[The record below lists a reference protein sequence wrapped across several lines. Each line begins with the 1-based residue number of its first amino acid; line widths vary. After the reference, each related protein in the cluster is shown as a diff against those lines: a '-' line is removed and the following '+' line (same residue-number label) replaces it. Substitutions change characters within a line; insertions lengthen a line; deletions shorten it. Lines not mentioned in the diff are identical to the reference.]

1 MKILNNLKISQRLYL
16 STGIVIVS
24 SMTIYVLLM
33 LSLRG
38 LEQTNVDVLSR
49 EAKAHILTQTISAEL
64 SMISCLSRS
73 IMLGSDFE
81 KSLAD
86 IRRLNTSIRTHF
98 DALPSALTS
107 AEEQRLA
114 DSSRRSAL
122 VFVGIVLAL
131 VEEIRALPAD
141 QRHTPFA
148 RYERDATP
156 SAQESRQYFGEL
168 TALAERNYQAASAS
182 ARDQFT
188 GLITLLNTAI
198 PLYVLILTMILLSI
212 AHSITK
218 PLNELT
224 AAMARLAQGESDLSH
239 RLSIPGRHE
248 LAEMANGFNQFTASI
263 QRLIAQMHHHSSHA
277 VSAAFNLEVDS
288 EETLKHV
295 GQAADQ
301 MTSVATA
308 CEEMTTTTDS
318 IAQNCSHAAMRAH
331 EASQTAQQ
339 GAAVVQRTISAMHDM
354 TQMVK
359 TAAETVQDL
368 GARSDQIDAIVGAI
382 KAIANQTNLL
392 ALNAAIEAARAGEQ
406 GRGFAVVATE
416 VRALAERTNQA
427 TREIGEMIQGIQQ
440 ETSKAVVSM
449 RNGVVEATQGSSE
462 AALAGEALTHILSS
476 ANAVNT
482 EIDQI
487 AAAVEQLA
495 MTNSEVANNI
505 LRISEVT
512 QVSRDQ
518 SKRTETTVGGMME
531 IFQALQ
537 GSLGQFKN
545 DEDLSGVLHKAK
557 VAHLV
562 FIRKIKHA
570 LRIPAAADPHA
581 LPTHHTCAFGKWYH
595 GAGLVRF
602 PNHAAFREIDVHHKQ
617 VHELAK
623 QVLTAHNADDRRE
636 AERLYHTMVD
646 ASNRLQV
653 LLDQLDT

>member
-1 MKILNNLKISQRLYL
+1 MNLLNHLKISQRLYL
-16 STGIVIVS
+16 STGIVIFAS
-24 SMTIYVLLM
+24 LAIYVLLLWSM
-33 LSLRG
+33 RG
-38 LEQTNVDVLSR
+38 LEQTNVAVFER
-49 EAKAHILTQTISAEL
+49 EAKAHILTQTITAEL
-64 SMISCLSRS
+64 NMVSRLSRN

-81 KSLAD
+81 KNLTE
-86 IRRLNTSIRTHF
+86 IRRLETSIRAHF
-98 DALPSALTS
+98 DELPAALIQP
-107 AEEQRLA
+107 EELRLA
-114 DSSRRSAL
+114 DVSRRSTL
-122 VFVGIVLAL
+122 GFIKIVLEMVA
-131 VEEIRALPAD
+131 EMRPLPAAE
-141 QRHTPFA
+141 RHTLFE

-156 SAQESRQYFGEL
+156 PAQESRKYFGEL
-168 TALAERNYQAASAS
+168 TVLAEHNYQAASAN
-182 ARDQFT
+182 ARQQFAS
-188 GLITLLNTAI
+188 LVTLLNTAI
-198 PLYVLILTMILLSI
+198 PVYVLILTAILLSI
-212 AHSITK
+212 DYSITK
-218 PLNELT
+218 PLHDLT
-224 AAMARLAQGESDLSH
+224 AAMARLTTGEGDLSQ
-239 RLSIPGRHE
+239 RLSIQGRHE
-248 LAEMANGFNQFTASI
+248 LAQMAASFNDFTASI
-263 QRLIAQMHHHSSHA
+263 QQLIAQMHHHSSHA

-288 EETLKHV
+288 EETLKQV

-301 MTSVATA
+301 MAAVATA
-308 CEEMTTTTDS
+308 SEEMTMTTDA
-318 IAQNCSHAAMRAH
+318 IAQNCSHAANRAH
-331 EASQTAQQ
+331 EASQIAQQ

-440 ETSKAVVSM
+440 ETGKAVVSM

-462 AALAGEALTHILSS
+462 AALAGEALNDILRS
-476 ANAVNT
+476 ADAVNA

-487 AAAVEQLA
+487 AAAAEQLA
-495 MTNSEVANNI
+495 ATNSEVANNI
-505 LRISEVT
+505 LRISEIT

-518 SKRTETTVGGMME
+518 SKRTETTVSGMMD

-537 GSLGQFKN
+537 GSLSQFKN

-570 LRIPAAADPHA
+570 LRTPVAADPHA

-623 QVLTAHNADDRRE
+623 QALTAHNADDRRE
-636 AERLYHTMVD
+636 AERLYHTMVE

-653 LLDQLDT
+653 LLDQLA